1 MTKLLTSL
9 AASMALLAAGPALA
23 QETQQQQGQQQQGQ
37 QQGGM
42 ESQEAA
48 PANFDDAELQKFVS
62 AQEGIN
68 DIRDEYMQ
76 KIESAGDQ
84 EEAQKLQQ
92 EANEQ
97 MISTIEDEDLNV
109 ETYNE
114 IATAYNSDPE
124 TRERIDEMM

>member
-23 QETQQQQGQQQQGQ
+23 QETQQQGGQ
-37 QQGGM
+37 QQGGTGM
-42 ESQEAA
+42 QSQQSA
-48 PANFDDAELQKFVS
+48 PADFDDAELQKFVS

-68 DIRDEYMQ
+68 DIRDEYME
-76 KIESAGDQ
+76 KIESADDQ
-84 EEAQKLQQ
+84 QQAQELQQ
-92 EANEQ
+92 EANDK
-97 MISTIEDEDLNV
+97 MVSTIEQEDLNV

-124 TRERIDEMM
+124 TRERVDELM

>member
-23 QETQQQQGQQQQGQ
+23 QDSSQQQSQQQGQQQSQ
-37 QQGGM
+37 QA
-42 ESQEAA
+42 AA
-48 PANFDDAELQKFVS
+48 PDFDDAELQKFVA

-68 DIRDEYMQ
+68 DIRDEYME

-84 EEAQKLQQ
+84 EEAQTLQQ
-92 EANEQ
+92 EANEE
-97 MISTIEDEDLNV
+97 MIGAIEAEDLSV

-124 TRERIDEMM
+124 TRERIDGMM